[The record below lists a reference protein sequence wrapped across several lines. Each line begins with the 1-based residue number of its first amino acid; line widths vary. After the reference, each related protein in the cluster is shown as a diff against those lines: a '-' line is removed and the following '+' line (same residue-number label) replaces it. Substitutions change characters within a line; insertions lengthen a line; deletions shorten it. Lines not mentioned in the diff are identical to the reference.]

1 MGAAARGGAR
11 QLLAEQ
17 RDRAA
22 IGPHLAG
29 DQVEERGLAGAVG
42 ADDEAAFAGLDAQ
55 ADRAGDAQA
64 AEGFVEI
71 ADDQRAHGASAFCEG
86 PPAAGA
92 AGGRSALSAQR
103 ARRTEP
109 GTSPSGM
116 NTTMATKIA
125 PSSMFQRSI

>member
-1 MGAAARGGAR
+1 MCATGPYGRGGASE
-11 QLLAEQ
+11 LLAER

-55 ADRAGDAQA
+55 ADRAGYAQA

-71 ADDQRAHGASAFCEG
+71 ADDQRAHGVPAFCGG
-86 PPAAGA
+86 PPAAPR
-92 AGGRSALSAQR
+92 RSALEAR
-103 ARRTEP
+103 LARR
-109 GTSPSGM
+109 
-116 NTTMATKIA
+116 
-125 PSSMFQRSI
+125 